1 MAFANTMALKK
12 PEKRSRIHP
21 QKYAL
26 WVACASMIMFFAAF
40 TSAYIVRQSAGN
52 WLEFVMPNLFFYS
65 TIVILLSSFTL
76 HGALVAFRKK
86 KTQFFK
92 ILLGLSLVLGITF
105 LVLQYE
111 AWTMLTANG
120 IELTTNP
127 SSSFLFV
134 ISGFHAAHVL
144 GGVVAILI
152 AFVTSLIKPHEVTPV
167 RELRLEL
174 TTQYWHFVD
183 ILWLYLFI
191 FLILQQ

>member
-1 MAFANTMALKK
+1 MTYANSMALETT
-12 PEKRSRIHP
+12 EKRSRIHP

-26 WVACASMIMFFAAF
+26 WVACGSMIMFFAAF

-52 WLEFVMPNLFFYS
+52 WLEFVMPNIFFFS
-65 TIVILLSSFTL
+65 TIVILASSFTL
-76 HGALVAFRKK
+76 HGALIAFKK
-86 KTQFFK
+86 MKTQLFK
-92 ILLGLSLVLGITF
+92 VLLGVSLVLGIAF
-105 LVLQYE
+105 LVLQYQ
-111 AWTMLTANG
+111 AWTLLTANG

-144 GGVVAILI
+144 GGVVAIMV
-152 AFVTSLIKPHEVTPV
+152 AFVTSLVKKHEVTPV
-167 RELRLEL
+167 RQLRLEL

-191 FLILQQ
+191 FLIVQQ